1 MQRTQRIFLVG
12 PRGCGKTTIGLM
24 LATKLGARFWDT
36 DLVLQDLLGRSIA
49 DFVASEGWERFR
61 EEEHKALCLVLEKA
75 DVQCP
80 HVVST
85 GGGIVLGEANRK
97 LLQKEGFCIYL
108 KAPVAILAERLAK
121 SPNAAQRPS
130 LTGRGLIEELEEVLA
145 ARESLYQ
152 EACHSIVPADQSPE
166 DICCAILHILP
177 DRDQL
182 YPPDSP

>member
-1 MQRTQRIFLVG
+1 MKRTQRIFLVG

-97 LLQKEGFCIYL
+97 LLCRTRKPLPGSLPQYCS
-108 KAPVAILAERLAK
+108 R
-121 SPNAAQRPS
+121 RPEP
-130 LTGRGLIEELEEVLA
+130 RGHLLRHTA
-145 ARESLYQ
+145 
-152 EACHSIVPADQSPE
+152 HPA
-166 DICCAILHILP
+166 
-177 DRDQL
+177 
-182 YPPDSP
+182 

>member
-108 KAPVAILAERLAK
+108 KAPVVILAERLAK

-177 DRDQL
+177 DREQV
-182 YPPDSP
+182 